1 MENILKILDETY
13 NHTYVLNEYC
23 KTHNYV
29 EEIYCMTPLV
39 EIIFN
44 NLDKVYSELN
54 NKKDHS

>member
-39 EIIFN
+39 EII
-44 NLDKVYSELN
+44 SELN